1 MDPDKEKKL
10 DGERLNDCVLEGLPE
25 KQETAYRKPEIL
37 EGLDPHIALACLPS
51 PLPSPPAGVDIND
64 PLQLGI
70 HYHDTG
76 DMSISA
82 HYLSISARQG
92 HAVGM
97 YLFAMALRH
106 GWGCTQDMPE
116 AVRLFERAAGIVLEA
131 LPRLQVEGADAGTGF
146 DWGSGAEGQIEKN
159 ILPSLPEA
167 AEEEFSRRH
176 SITLPSQS
184 PPLSRAASLDRLPS
198 QSSGSSSEG
207 EYSPESPL
215 TATSPPI
222 SPTTPKWKRF
232 SLASLTFPSLRRA
245 STGSPNVPSPI
256 TLQSD
261 DANSPSP
268 PSPLTRQLRD
278 DSNRRR
284 DQFVVAR
291 SFLPLPLYEVGVCY
305 HQGWGVPKSKSTALY
320 YFQLAAQLGDADAQ
334 AEVGYLYLRGG
345 NGVKRD
351 KKRAARWLREA
362 VKGGKRIV
370 GEQWIWKEKWAEG
383 GDGGQRKWGRRKKKR
398 ESAAKPGLAPSG
410 S

>member
-1 MDPDKEKKL
+1 MDPDKENTMA
-10 DGERLNDCVLEGLPE
+10 GERLDDSKCVLEGFPD
-25 KQETAYRKPEIL
+25 KQATPYRNRGVL
-37 EGLDPHIALACLPS
+37 EGLDPHITMACLPS
-51 PLPSPPAGVDIND
+51 PLPTPPAGVDMND

-70 HYHDTG
+70 HYHDMG
-76 DMSISA
+76 EMGVSA

-131 LPRLQVEGADAGTGF
+131 LPRLQVEGADAGMGF
-146 DWGSGAEGQIEKN
+146 DWGNGAEGQIEKDM
-159 ILPSLPEA
+159 LPSLPEA
-167 AEEEFSRRH
+167 AEEESLRRH
-176 SITLPSQS
+176 SITLPNQS
-184 PPLSRAASLDRLPS
+184 PPHSRAASLDRLPS
-198 QSSGSSSEG
+198 HSSGSSSEG

-222 SPTTPKWKRF
+222 SPKWKRF

-261 DANSPSP
+261 DANFPPP

-278 DSNRRR
+278 DSSRRR

-305 HQGWGVPKSKSTALY
+305 HQGWGIPKSKSTALY

-345 NGVKRD
+345 NGVKAD

-383 GDGGQRKWGRRKKKR
+383 GNGGQRKWGRRKKKR
-398 ESAAKPGLAPSG
+398 ESAAKSDLAPG